1 MRTIRLTDDQAS
13 LLKMYVLLSTKHRER
28 EIEAWTSMG
37 TERGKDGAIAFP
49 NAVSNAEWWTNAH
62 ASLAEILKLLDAARE
77 TAPKMP
83 CRGPER

>member
-1 MRTIRLTDDQAS
+1 
-13 LLKMYVLLSTKHRER
+13 
-28 EIEAWTSMG
+28 MG